1 MRSIYTVVKENDI
14 PLSEYI
20 KEKIRMLDKDFF
32 VHPTSEDIKH
42 FHELKSEIAVDNFAM
57 QLIFDRM

>member
-1 MRSIYTVVKENDI
+1 MSNMYAVINEPHI

-20 KEKIRMLDKDFF
+20 KEKIRMLDKDFLI
-32 VHPTSEDIKH
+32 HPTREDIRH
-42 FHELKSEIAVDNFAM
+42 FNELKSEIAVDNFAM